1 MKLAIT
7 GANGYIGKTLVRH
20 LIRDNVEFLALSRN
34 KINSVNHW
42 LKFDLQDTQ
51 FSFPPEITCVV
62 HLAMNL
68 DVKNEA
74 EQLLELNAVERL
86 LKSSQQIGARFIYI
100 SSQTAAE
107 SASTLYG
114 TTKWKIEQLVQA
126 YGGISIRPGLVYGG
140 TPSGLYLQ
148 LIALT
153 KSLFFIPTFFP
164 APMVQPIHVDD
175 LCDAITHIAHI
186 ENTKDLYSIA
196 SEKGVPFDYF
206 LKCIGFYRTGKNKL
220 PLFIPTILITLG
232 RILLPNNSQLVR
244 LNSLFTLPK
253 MNTSSDLASIGLTL
267 KELHL
272 GVAKSKHVFRRNLLI
287 EANILLGYILG
298 CKPSPSLLRRYA
310 RCIETLRTEL
320 PLGFANF
327 LIFSPWV
334 IAVLESRKFQSI
346 IANHDEFLWRLNAA
360 TTIAE
365 SSTIGAVRFLGLS
378 KKSSLIAA
386 LIQLFMAISF
396 EIIVR
401 FIRLLGGRLLCKLCF
416 RKNP

>member
-20 LIRDNVEFLALSRN
+20 LIRDNFEFLALSRN

-68 DVKNEA
+68 DIKNEA
-74 EQLLELNAVERL
+74 EQSLEIDAIERL
-86 LKSSQQIGARFIYI
+86 LISSQQIGARFIYI

-107 SASTLYG
+107 SASTFYG
-114 TTKWKIEQLVQA
+114 TTKWKVEQLVRK
-126 YGGISIRPGLVYGG
+126 YDGISIRPGLVYGG

-148 LIALT
+148 LVKLT

-175 LCDAITHIAHI
+175 LCVAITHIAQI
-186 ENTKDLYSIA
+186 EGTKSLYSIA
-196 SEKGVPFDYF
+196 SEKGIPFDYF

-220 PLFIPTILITLG
+220 PIFIPTILITLG

-253 MNTSSDLASIGLTL
+253 MNTSSDLASLGLTL

-272 GVAKSKHVFRRNLLI
+272 GVAKSKHVFRRNVLI

-298 CKPSPSLLRRYA
+298 RKPTPALLRRYVH
-310 RCIETLRTEL
+310 CIETLRTES
-320 PLGFANF
+320 PLGLANF
-327 LIFSPWV
+327 LNFSPW
-334 IAVLESRKFQSI
+334 IIGVLESRKYQSI
-346 IANHDEFLWRLNAA
+346 ITNHDEFLWRLNAA
-360 TTIAE
+360 TSIAE
-365 SSTIGAVRFLGLS
+365 SSAIGAIRFLGLS
-378 KKSSLIAA
+378 KKANLIGT
-386 LIQLFMAISF
+386 LKKLVVAISF
-396 EIIVR
+396 EVAVR
-401 FIRLLGGRLLCKLCF
+401 LIRLLAGRVLCKLCF
-416 RKNP
+416 RKDP